1 MPPHRGIR
9 SNCIMDLPGGAE
21 CTLAL
26 ASRAREFL
34 QPLLFCETWMG
45 MSKLLALQACSSAS
59 DIAHLIGF
67 QPKALGYVA
76 WGTTTRYSSFDIPKR
91 SGGKRT
97 IHAPIPQL
105 KLAQQKLADLLQECE
120 REIETTLGVKQRLS
134 HGFRKEHSIL
144 TNAAVHRGQR
154 YVLNFDLEDFFGT
167 INFGR
172 VRGYFITNKHFSLTP
187 DVATLI
193 AQIACHQ
200 SKLPQGAPTSP
211 VISNLIGNILDI
223 RLVKLAR
230 AHGCSYSRYADDI
243 TISTAAPEFPAG
255 IAIPSPVSPAWTLSN
270 AVTQAVSACRF
281 SINASKTRLQH
292 RRSRQDVTGIVVN
305 QCVNVNSDYR
315 RRVRVMVHHLRSSG
329 EFYRKTSV
337 LSAGGNTEVQQRK
350 GTRDQLQGMIG
361 FILQVEKFRRGKD
374 PVSKDL
380 TGIEK
385 LYKRFLFYTQF
396 ANHDMPVLLFEGKTD
411 VLYLNCAIHS
421 LAGAYPTLV
430 AKSGLLIHLLRH
442 TPRVERL
449 FGLTGGGHPLISFVR
464 NYHDEYRHIQGPK
477 GARPVIAVFDND
489 KVGQDVVKMVEK
501 ITKTAIPAGTQS
513 VRVHDNLYVVLTSPT
528 GGAHHCIE
536 DCFDPVFMKTT
547 LAGKTINYTSK
558 PNDPSQ
564 ISKAWFAEKVVKP
577 NAKTINFN
585 GFQPL
590 LDVVADVITKHA
602 P

>member
-9 SNCIMDLPGGAE
+9 SNCTMDLPGDAE
-21 CTLAL
+21 CSLAL
-26 ASRAREFL
+26 ALRAREFL
-34 QPLLFCETWMG
+34 QPLFSRHIWMG
-45 MSKLLALQACSSAS
+45 MSKLLALRACSSVS
-59 DIAHLIGF
+59 DVAHLIGF
-67 QPKALGYVA
+67 HPKALGYVA
-76 WGTTTRYSSFDIPKR
+76 WGTKARYSSFDIPKR

-105 KLAQQKLADLLQECE
+105 KLAQRKLADLLQECE
-120 REIETTLGVKQRLS
+120 HEIETTLGVKQRLS

-144 TNAAVHRGQR
+144 TNAVVHRGRR
-154 YVLNFDLEDFFGT
+154 YVLNFDLENFFGT

-187 DVATLI
+187 DVATLV
-193 AQIACHQ
+193 AQIACHE

-211 VISNLIGNILDI
+211 VISNLVGHILDI

-243 TISTAAPEFPAG
+243 TMSTSAPEFPTG
-255 IAIPSPVSPAWTLSN
+255 IATPNPATHTWTLSN
-270 AVTQAVSACRF
+270 AVNKAVNACGF
-281 SINASKTRLQH
+281 SINTSKTRLQY

-315 RRVRVMVHHLRSSG
+315 RRVRVMVHHLRNSG
-329 EFYRKTSV
+329 EFYRKTCT
-337 LSAGGNTEVQQRK
+337 LSAEGKTEVQQRK
-350 GTRDQLQGMIG
+350 GTRAQLQGMIG

-374 PVSKDL
+374 PVPKDL

-385 LYKRFLFYTQF
+385 LYRRFLFYTQF

-411 VLYLNCAIHS
+411 VIYLNCAIRS
-421 LAGAYPTLV
+421 LADVYPTLL
-430 AKSGLLIHLLRH
+430 AKSGPLIHLLRH
-442 TPRVERL
+442 TPRIERL

-464 NYHDEYRHIQGPK
+464 NYHDEYRHIQSPK
-477 GARPVIAVFDND
+477 GTRPVIAVFDND
-489 KVGQDVVKMVEK
+489 KIGQDVVKMVEK
-501 ITKTAIPAGTQS
+501 ITKTTIPSGTQS
-513 VRVHDNLYVVLTSPT
+513 IRVHDNLYVVLTSPT
-528 GGAHHCIE
+528 GGARHCIE
-536 DCFDPVFMKTT
+536 DFFDPVFMKTA

-558 PNDPSQ
+558 PNDPNQ

-585 GFQPL
+585 GFRIL
-590 LDVVADVITKHA
+590 LDVIADAIAKHV